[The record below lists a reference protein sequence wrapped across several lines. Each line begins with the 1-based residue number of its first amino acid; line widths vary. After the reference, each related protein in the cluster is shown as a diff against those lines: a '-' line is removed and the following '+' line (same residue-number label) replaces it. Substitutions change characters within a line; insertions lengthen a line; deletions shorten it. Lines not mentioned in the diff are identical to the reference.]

1 MGISLTLAS
10 GFGALGMVTVRTP
23 CSTHALM
30 SSTLT
35 SLGRVKLQGGGAV
48 GGGGHEN
55 ERGLGELQPCQR

>member
-35 SLGRVKLQGGGAV
+35 SLGRVKLQGGG
-48 GGGGHEN
+48 GHEA

>member
-23 CSTHALM
+23 CWTHALM

-35 SLGRVKLQGGGAV
+35 SLGRVKLQGGGGA
-48 GGGGHEN
+48 
-55 ERGLGELQPCQR
+55 